1 MAEARRRSRS
11 SVVRRQ
17 ELQEQQI
24 LEIVAA
30 GIRPRIRTGR
40 KIRQIASDQ
49 VGLRHDSRRD
59 DTRIRGRRRN
69 AGDEDVG

>member
-1 MAEARRRSRS
+1 MAVARRGSRS

-17 ELQEQQI
+17 ELQKQQI

-30 GIRPRIRTGR
+30 GVRPRIRTGG

-49 VGLRHDSRRD
+49 VGLRYDSRRD
-59 DTRIRGRRRN
+59 DTSIRGRRRS
-69 AGDEDVG
+69 ARDGDVG